1 MSTQFSTSIW
11 DAIQAQTKTERRKWS
26 HIVIAAIALGVFLL
40 LTLLIFLFEGQLSGN
55 RFLLIGLATLLISG
69 LSAGGLW
76 LVLRRQ
82 EALIKTHPL
91 IQKTASAVSHI
102 ERITAISPTRQEI
115 LDAFHIEVQ
124 NLIHPDYMEMA
135 LYDDKTNAYAI
146 PQADLTLPARRAMVK
161 WLQNQPEREP
171 ILLPVAELPPD
182 ALKTQDEMITR
193 GVHAIIPLGKQ
204 GWIGIG
210 PPEGAETLS
219 PLQEVTLHR
228 LAGPLP
234 AGLERTTV
242 VESQQKRAKELDA
255 LYWIA
260 QAVNFSMPSDDIM
273 ELIYTQ
279 LSRVMPLPNFYV
291 ALMQPEKEM
300 LTFTFYVEGDER
312 LNPAHEWSLDEGLT
326 GLIIRNGM
334 TIRTDDYLAE
344 CQKRDIK
351 PFGPRPGRAWM
362 GAPLTAGD
370 KNVGVMVTSSYDIDV
385 TFSAEDENFF
395 MTVAAYTASIIERRN
410 LYERLESRARQLS
423 MLNEIGNLLA
433 SSLDLN
439 EVLDLVVRNA
449 AALLD
454 SEAGSL
460 LLLDEDSGDLIFRI
474 SSGPAGDELVGL
486 KIPSGK
492 GIAGATFANNEP
504 IIVNDTRKDQRW
516 YGNFDDSSEFVTRS
530 IIAAPLNARGRTIG
544 VLEVI
549 NHQDDAPYDK
559 EDEEL
564 LLAFGAQA
572 AIAIENANLFTMTD
586 QALQKRIE
594 ELTMLQLIDRQLNAT
609 LDYHEVMQQ
618 TLEWGL
624 RITEAA
630 TGLIAALQEEED
642 GTRGLRFLAHKG
654 FPEELF
660 RRHAEEELW
669 PLSQGFIGQT
679 MRNGETQII
688 NDVTQASDITPI
700 LPDVRS
706 LMTFPIKRENRVTGL
721 IALAS
726 PETESFT
733 PEHVES
739 VGRLVDHAAIAIEN
753 ARLFQQVQLA
763 NQAKTEFVSFVSHE
777 LKQPMTSMKGYVD
790 LMFKGIGGEV
800 NEQQKQFLE
809 VIRSNVERM
818 GRIVRDLLDVSRI
831 ESGRLKLEMGQV
843 VPEEIVIEA
852 VRAFEKEIEAKNQ
865 ELNVDME
872 PDLGVVWGDKGRLIQ
887 VLTNLVSNANK
898 YTPEGGEITL
908 RVGRWSD
915 NGKDYIRWSVVDTG
929 IGMTQEEQD
938 RLFTKYFRS
947 DNPLVR
953 NVKGTGL
960 GLVITRSIVEMHDG
974 ELWVE
979 SEHGEGS
986 TFSFTIPIAEP

>member
-1 MSTQFSTSIW
+1 
-11 DAIQAQTKTERRKWS
+11 
-26 HIVIAAIALGVFLL
+26 
-40 LTLLIFLFEGQLSGN
+40 
-55 RFLLIGLATLLISG
+55 
-69 LSAGGLW
+69 
-76 LVLRRQ
+76 
-82 EALIKTHPL
+82 
-91 IQKTASAVSHI
+91 
-102 ERITAISPTRQEI
+102 
-115 LDAFHIEVQ
+115 
-124 NLIHPDYMEMA
+124 
-135 LYDDKTNAYAI
+135 
-146 PQADLTLPARRAMVK
+146 
-161 WLQNQPEREP
+161 
-171 ILLPVAELPPD
+171 
-182 ALKTQDEMITR
+182 
-193 GVHAIIPLGKQ
+193 
-204 GWIGIG
+204 
-210 PPEGAETLS
+210 
-219 PLQEVTLHR
+219 
-228 LAGPLP
+228 
-234 AGLERTTV
+234 
-242 VESQQKRAKELDA
+242 
-255 LYWIA
+255 
-260 QAVNFSMPSDDIM
+260 
-273 ELIYTQ
+273 
-279 LSRVMPLPNFYV
+279 
-291 ALMQPEKEM
+291 
-300 LTFTFYVEGDER
+300 
-312 LNPAHEWSLDEGLT
+312 
-326 GLIIRNGM
+326 
-334 TIRTDDYLAE
+334 
-344 CQKRDIK
+344 
-351 PFGPRPGRAWM
+351 
-362 GAPLTAGD
+362 
-370 KNVGVMVTSSYDIDV
+370 
-385 TFSAEDENFF
+385 
-395 MTVAAYTASIIERRN
+395 
-410 LYERLESRARQLS
+410 

-474 SSGPAGDELVGL
+474 SSGPTGDELVGL

-530 IIAAPLNARGRTIG
+530 IIAVPLNARGRTIG

-549 NHQDDAPYDK
+549 NHENDAPYDN

-572 AIAIENANLFTMTD
+572 AIAIENADLFTMTD

-624 RITEAA
+624 RITEVA

-654 FPEELF
+654 FPEDLF
-660 RRHAEEELW
+660 RRHSEEELW
-669 PLSQGFIGQT
+669 PISKGFIGQT

-688 NDVTQASDITPI
+688 DDVTQEPDITPI
-700 LPDVRS
+700 LPDMRS

-726 PETESFT
+726 SETESFT

-777 LKQPMTSMKGYVD
+777 LKQPMTSMKGYID

-800 NEQQKQFLE
+800 SEQQKQFLE

-818 GRIVRDLLDVSRI
+818 GRIVRDLLDISRI

-865 ELNVDME
+865 ELKVDME

-908 RVGRWSD
+908 RVGHWSD
-915 NGKDYIRWSVVDTG
+915 NGKDYVRWSVVDTG

-979 SEHGEGS
+979 SEHEEGS